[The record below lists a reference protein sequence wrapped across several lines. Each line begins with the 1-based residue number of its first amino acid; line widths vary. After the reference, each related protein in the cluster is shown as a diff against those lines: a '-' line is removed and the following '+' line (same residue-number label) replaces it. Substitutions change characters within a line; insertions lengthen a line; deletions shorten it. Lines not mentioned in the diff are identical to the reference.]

1 MTTATGKVVHLVSRD
16 CCPYLDDYEPNYSNP
31 AVAAVFPT
39 SDKSVTWDPIGPT
52 YDEPTRPR
60 TKSVLAR
67 TGGTLTLTT
76 PTPSPTPTTT
86 TVGRRPPW
94 PPK

>member
-39 SDKSVTWDPIGPT
+39 SDKSVTWDPIGPA

-60 TKSVLAR
+60 KNVLAR
-67 TGGTLTLTT
+67 KVGTLTLTT

-94 PPK
+94 PRR